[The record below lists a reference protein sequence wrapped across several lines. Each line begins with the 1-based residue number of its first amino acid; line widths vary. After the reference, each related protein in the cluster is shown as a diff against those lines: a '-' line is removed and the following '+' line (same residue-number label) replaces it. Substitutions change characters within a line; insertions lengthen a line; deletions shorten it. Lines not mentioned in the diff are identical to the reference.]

1 MDIQGIPIGL
11 QNAVVC
17 YVNAT
22 IKKTAE
28 NFRAYSIAKAIADNV
43 DNANSGFDTL
53 ESKRKQINRI
63 YAILK
68 STKNA
73 LLPKKNI
80 AT

>member
-53 ESKRKQINRI
+53 ESKRRQIKRI
-63 YAILK
+63 YVMLK
-68 STKNA
+68 SIEN
-73 LLPKKNI
+73 LSLSKKNI
-80 AT
+80 AA